1 MWSGNTPAGG
11 HVYMP
16 CSAAMTA
23 GLNPTFASGEA
34 QILATRDAEIK
45 GAYVLT
51 MEMWHQETVALI
63 EAGRDAGVFRSG
75 DPAAS
80 IAWRLIGL
88 VCGLDGIY
96 LLNMP
101 EMDDAA
107 FNNHL
112 DKLISLELF

>member
-1 MWSGNTPAGG
+1 M
-11 HVYMP
+11 
-16 CSAAMTA
+16 
-23 GLNPTFASGEA
+23 
-34 QILATRDAEIK
+34 

-63 EAGRDAGVFRSG
+63 EAGRMQAYCSG

-88 VCGLDGIY
+88 FVCGLDGIY

-101 EMDDAA
+101 EMMT
-107 FNNHL
+107 L
-112 DKLISLELF
+112 RLIIILINFLELFQSLLE